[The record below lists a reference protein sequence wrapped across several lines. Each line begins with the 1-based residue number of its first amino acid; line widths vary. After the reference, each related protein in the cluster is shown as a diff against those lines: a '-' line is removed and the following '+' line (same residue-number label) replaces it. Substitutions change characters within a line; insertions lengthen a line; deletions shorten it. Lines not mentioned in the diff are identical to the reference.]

1 MYMKNKDWIL
11 VILLGLFWGSSF
23 FFVEMLLKYLSPF
36 MIVYLRVSIA
46 SIFLIVFI
54 IIRGTKFKLSLKN
67 LFNLFIMSL
76 LNNVFPFLLI
86 TFGQQTTTGGLASI
100 LNANTSFIG
109 ILLASLFLPL
119 ERLNFYRLIGVSIGV
134 LGVIIAIGYQNIIQ
148 LNDDDLGKYLIL
160 IATLSYGFAGVWG
173 KLKLQNF
180 TPIIAATGM
189 LTMSTIIL
197 TPYAFTMHLE
207 EIYSLNFF
215 ILKYAFVFAII
226 CSVFAYFLYFKILE
240 SAGAGNL
247 LICTIIIPPSSIFLN
262 AFILDQIITF
272 NECLGLIII
281 ILGLI
286 ILDGRL
292 IDKHTPTSQK

>member
-76 LNNVFPFLLI
+76 LNNIFPFLLI

-262 AFILDQIITF
+262 AFILNQMITF
-272 NECLGLIII
+272 NECVGLIII

-286 ILDGRL
+286 MLDGRL
-292 IDKHTPTSQK
+292 INKKTPTPQN

>member
-76 LNNVFPFLLI
+76 LNNIFPFLLI

-148 LNDDDLGKYLIL
+148 LNDDHLGKYLIL
-160 IATLSYGFAGVWG
+160 IATLSYGFAEVWG

-292 IDKHTPTSQK
+292 INKHTPTSQK

>member
-1 MYMKNKDWIL
+1 MKNKDWIL
-11 VILLGLFWGSSF
+11 VILLGLCWGSSF
-23 FFVEMLLKYLSPF
+23 FFVEMLLKHLSPF

-46 SIFLIVFI
+46 SVFLIMFI

-262 AFILDQIITF
+262 AFVLNQMITF
-272 NECLGLIII
+272 NECVGLIII

-286 ILDGRL
+286 MLDGRL
-292 IDKHTPTSQK
+292 INKKTPTPQN

>member
-11 VILLGLFWGSSF
+11 VILLGLCWGSSF

-46 SIFLIVFI
+46 SVFLIVFI

-148 LNDDDLGKYLIL
+148 LNHDDLGKYLIL
-160 IATLSYGFAGVWG
+160 IATISYGFAGVWG

-262 AFILDQIITF
+262 AFILNQMITF
-272 NECLGLIII
+272 NECVGLIII

-286 ILDGRL
+286 MLDGRL
-292 IDKHTPTSQK
+292 INKKTPTPQN